1 MNVLDDLSGQIFGI
15 WKVLAFDHMKWN
27 GTNGKHGMSYY
38 KCECQKCGKIFHL
51 DEAAAENLVTAL
63 EKNTG
68 FEVSRGESTL
78 VEICKNCGEKK

>member
-38 KCECQKCGKIFHL
+38 KCERQKCGKICL
-51 DEAAAENLVTAL
+51 KARSDLKQG
-63 EKNTG
+63 KNG
-68 FEVSRGESTL
+68 WHHD
-78 VEICKNCGEKK
+78 CGVK